1 MALYGKFVIDNKDYS
16 ILKFPEIGAF
26 LAFSG
31 NGKWEMGNTEIE
43 VAVGWSLMRGHCLQV
58 YIIL

>member
-31 NGKWEMGNTEIE
+31 NGKWEMGNGKWEI
-43 VAVGWSLMRGHCLQV
+43 QK
-58 YIIL
+58 